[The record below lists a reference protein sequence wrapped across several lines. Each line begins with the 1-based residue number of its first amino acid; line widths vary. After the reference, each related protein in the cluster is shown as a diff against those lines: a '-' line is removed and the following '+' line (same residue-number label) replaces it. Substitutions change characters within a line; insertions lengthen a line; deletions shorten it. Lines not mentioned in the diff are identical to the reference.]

1 MSEHPT
7 AGSRLAVNELVFVG
21 LNGRVVALD
30 RETGDEVWKW
40 EPATRGHKG
49 FVALVVDGDR
59 VLVSDNGYIYCLEA
73 TTGRQLWHN
82 PLTGYGTG
90 IAVVATAASSSG
102 QSASAAGAALAAQQA
117 AAAAATVAAT
127 S

>member
-1 MSEHPT
+1 MT
-7 AGSRLAVNELVFVG
+7 INELVFVG
-21 LNGRVVALD
+21 LNGKVVALNRD
-30 RETGDEVWKW
+30 TGDEVWKW
-40 EPATRGHKG
+40 EPTTRGHQG

-59 VLVSDNGYIYCLEA
+59 LVVSDNGYIYCLEA

-102 QSASAAGAALAAQQA
+102 QFAAGAAALAAQQA
-117 AAAAATVAAT
+117 ASAAGAAVIVA
-127 S
+127 SS